1 MKLENA
7 TRFDRTKNYLLSKPR
22 SILETNA
29 RPRFQFSAKR
39 SVSDR
44 EIGIIGATNERS
56 VESALKAGGGGKA
69 RIVTIFLVKSANQI
83 AINYIY
89 HPADGS

>member
-56 VESALKAGGGGKA
+56 VESALKAGGGEGSHCNHISGKI
-69 RIVTIFLVKSANQI
+69 RKPNR
-83 AINYIY
+83 
-89 HPADGS
+89 D